1 MTRTGEQQRID
12 RQYRAVALAHVFAL
26 SRAGLLATNFGWSAG
41 PDYCLSKCADING
54 AQYFLKTERV
64 NRRYTSVVLDG
75 HTRLPIASAA

>member
-1 MTRTGEQQRID
+1 MTRTVEQKLID
-12 RQYRAVALAHVFAL
+12 RQYRAVAHAHVFAL

-54 AQYFLKTERV
+54 AQYFLKTERF
-64 NRRYTSVVLDG
+64 NRRYTSVILDG

>member
-12 RQYRAVALAHVFAL
+12 RQYRAEALAHVFAL

>member
-12 RQYRAVALAHVFAL
+12 RQYRAVAHAHVFAL

-64 NRRYTSVVLDG
+64 NRRYTSVVLDW